1 MTSIHKNKSMN
12 HSSEELDD
20 MTLDPPGRIAVIGGG
35 PLGVEAALYG
45 RFLGYEVQ
53 LFEKGEIGQSLLATQ
68 DQPLPMMPDRCLSPL
83 AVAALKAQDGG
94 LIFPGDPTYPITV
107 RQWINGGLIR
117 LTSTDLLR
125 GQVFTGCKI
134 VRIELAPEVQDD
146 AQPTESETDA
156 DDDFYV
162 DGEVPPD
169 YRLTMQDESGIRA
182 VDFEAVILAI
192 GPGSTDSGSDD
203 SISGY
208 EELVGGPYLSRPYLF
223 RIGQKI
229 EGNDEARL
237 HRGLREIV
245 SIYANLGGRSTL
257 DLYRP
262 IRSE

>member
-1 MTSIHKNKSMN
+1 MTSIHENKSMN
-12 HSSEELDD
+12 QSSEELDD

-94 LIFPGDPTYPITV
+94 LIFPGNPTYPITV
-107 RQWINGGLIR
+107 QQWINGGLIR
-117 LTSTDLLR
+117 LTTTDLLR
-125 GQVFTGCKI
+125 GQVFTGCE
-134 VRIELAPEVQDD
+134 VTRIELAPEVQDD
-146 AQPTESETDA
+146 ARETESESDA

-169 YRLTMQDESGIRA
+169 YRLTLRDESGDRA
-182 VDFEAVILAI
+182 DDFEAVILAI
-192 GPGSTDSGSDD
+192 GPGPTNSGSVD
-203 SISGY
+203 SLSGY
-208 EELVGGPYLSRPYLF
+208 EELLGKPYLF
-223 RIGQKI
+223 RIGQEL

-237 HRGLREIV
+237 HRGFREIV
-245 SIYANLGGRSTL
+245 SIYANLGGRRML

-262 IRSE
+262 VRSE

>member
-1 MTSIHKNKSMN
+1 MTSIHENKSMN
-12 HSSEELDD
+12 QSREELDD

-53 LFEKGEIGQSLLATQ
+53 LFEKGDIGQSLLATQ

-94 LIFPGDPTYPITV
+94 LIFPGNPAYPITV
-107 RQWINGGLIR
+107 QQWINGGLIR
-117 LTSTDLLR
+117 LTTTDLLR
-125 GQVFTGCKI
+125 GQIFTGCE
-134 VRIELAPEVQDD
+134 VTRIELAPEVQDD
-146 AQPTESETDA
+146 TQATESETDA

-169 YRLTMQDESGIRA
+169 YRLTLRDESTIHTD
-182 VDFEAVILAI
+182 DFEAVILAI
-192 GPGSTDSGSDD
+192 GLDSIDSGSVD
-203 SISGY
+203 SLSGY
-208 EELVGGPYLSRPYLF
+208 EKLAGGPYLF
-223 RIGQKI
+223 RIGQEI
-229 EGNDEARL
+229 DGNDEARL

-245 SIYANLGGRSTL
+245 SIYANLGGRRTL